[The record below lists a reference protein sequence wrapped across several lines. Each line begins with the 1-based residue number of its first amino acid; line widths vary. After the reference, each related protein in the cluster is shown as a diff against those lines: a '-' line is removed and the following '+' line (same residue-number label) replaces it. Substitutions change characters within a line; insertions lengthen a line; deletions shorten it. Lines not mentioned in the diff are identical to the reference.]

1 MSDMTRR
8 EALAALA
15 AAPLAAFTWTAAE
28 AEQASLRVAAARKAA
43 AATGAAYQPQFFT
56 AHEWETVRV
65 LVDLIIPADEK
76 SGSATDAGVPEFMD
90 FILNESSELRQR
102 SMREGLAWLDAE
114 SRRRNSVAF
123 VDASDAQRRA
133 ILDDIAW
140 PARAPESM
148 RDAVSWFNGFRDLTA
163 AGFFS
168 SRIGYDDLDFR
179 GNEFVTEWQGCPP
192 AALEKLGVSYDLM
205 EDNG

>member
-1 MSDMTRR
+1 MNRR
-8 EALAALA
+8 EALKLLATAPFIASLDWTPEEVSAAALKVDDLA
-15 AAPLAAFTWTAAE
+15 GTTYAPE
-28 AEQASLRVAAARKAA
+28 
-43 AATGAAYQPQFFT
+43 FFT
-56 AHEWETVRV
+56 DHEWRTVHV

>member
-1 MSDMTRR
+1 MSRMNRR
-8 EALAALA
+8 EALKLLATAPFIASLDWTPEEVSAAALKVDDLA
-15 AAPLAAFTWTAAE
+15 GTTYAPE
-28 AEQASLRVAAARKAA
+28 
-43 AATGAAYQPQFFT
+43 FFT
-56 AHEWETVRV
+56 DHEWRTVHV